1 MGVLKLL
8 GKVIALPAILVLT
21 VLEIIFKLFI
31 KIGTLILGLFLLL
44 IIVCMVMAVINS
56 QWVSLGILTGLIVV
70 GFIALFGVA
79 TVSVYVEIKNEK
91 LKRFV
96 AS

>member
-21 VLEIIFKLFI
+21 VLEILFKLFM
-31 KIGTLILGLFLLL
+31 KMGALILGLFLLL

>member
-79 TVSVYVEIKNEK
+79 TVYVYIEIKNEK